1 MATFEPT
8 TYSDDDTHLDATNLL
23 YAIKHMHESS
33 KLFGKDMTSSPTWKD
48 RMEKAGFVN
57 VREDIYKVCAVLFF
71 RWRNFHAY
79 CCIVAPK
86 SMAERPEAERARSI
100 PSTQHDRSYASL
112 HICLVHTNAGLV
124 TGRDRGVV
132 SRNTEGAAEYIPS
145 SVHKSADC
153 IWSEMRVRIGLFSHV
168 FKSLYPTNRFSFS
181 NHLCEGEAN
190 HGVNSATCA

>member
-71 RWRNFHAY
+71 R
-79 CCIVAPK
+79 
-86 SMAERPEAERARSI
+86 
-100 PSTQHDRSYASL
+100 
-112 HICLVHTNAGLV
+112 
-124 TGRDRGVV
+124 
-132 SRNTEGAAEYIPS
+132 
-145 SVHKSADC
+145 
-153 IWSEMRVRIGLFSHV
+153 
-168 FKSLYPTNRFSFS
+168 
-181 NHLCEGEAN
+181 
-190 HGVNSATCA
+190 